1 MLKYLIHYLINYVMY
16 MVRKTTFSLVI
27 DVELLEKLE
36 EISRKTGESISS
48 LIRKAV
54 ESWLELEEKK

>member
-1 MLKYLIHYLINYVMY
+1 MT
-16 MVRKTTFSLVI
+16 RKTTFTLVI